1 MADLFKK
8 IFSGDAVGA
17 PAVAEELEASKQ
29 TISQLQGGL
38 SAAHEQIE
46 TLEKRIGEL
55 EERLK
60 FRGFDIN
67 KLKYKDTLLDRTL
80 ESVFRIMFGS
90 SLQDYQGIHKGKRC
104 FVVGNGPSLN
114 QIDMTLLKDEITMG
128 SNRAFLGFEKWGFS
142 YDYWM
147 VQDRI
152 LADQNADEFCERLS
166 DDIVKFVPYTIL
178 KHFDNSKLK
187 NAVPVHMDYT
197 KQCSFSNDP
206 AALHEG
212 FTVTVGLLQIAAIMG
227 FEKIY
232 LVGVDHNYEIP
243 TDNVNEDRKWS
254 GQGLSNHFSEEYT
267 NHANGQVWEMP
278 DIVKMT
284 KAYDAAASWAAENG
298 IEILN
303 ATPGTKL
310 ESFPKVDFNS
320 LFPMP

>member
-1 MADLFKK
+1 MADLLKN
-8 IFSGDAVGA
+8 IFRSGPSTDRPAAPEVTEDLDAA
-17 PAVAEELEASKQ
+17 RQ
-29 TISQLQGGL
+29 
-38 SAAHEQIE
+38 QIHA
-46 TLEKRIGEL
+46 L
-55 EERLK
+55 EERVADLEKSLK

-67 KLKYKDTLLDRTL
+67 TLRYKDTLLDRTM
-80 ESVFRIMFGS
+80 ESIFRILFGRT
-90 SLQDYQGIHKGKRC
+90 LQDFQGIHSGKRC

-114 QIDMTLLKDEITMG
+114 QIDMTLLRDEITLG
-128 SNRAFLGFEKWGFS
+128 SNRAFLGFEKWGFV

-152 LADQNADEFCERLS
+152 LADQNADEFCEKLP
-166 DDIVKFVPYTIL
+166 DEVVKFIPYTIL
-178 KHFDNSKLK
+178 KHFNVAKLN

-206 AALHEG
+206 AGLHEG

-232 LVGVDHNYEIP
+232 LVGVDHNYQIP
-243 TDNVNEDRKWS
+243 DDNVNEDRKWS

-267 NHANGQVWEMP
+267 NHSNGQVWEMP

-284 KAYDAAASWAAENG
+284 KAYDAAAKWAQENG

-303 ATPGTKL
+303 ATPNTKL
-310 ESFPKVDFNS
+310 ESFPKVDFES
-320 LFPMP
+320 LFPVAE